1 MPYDR
6 SLAIAKR
13 HQSLLE
19 LIEAGGHSAARL
31 ASALGVSEATVNRD
45 VGFLRSKG
53 HRITSRRLASG
64 WAFGMNSPQPDL
76 STVVAGPQ

>member
-1 MPYDR
+1 MLYVR

-19 LIEAGGHSAARL
+19 LIEAGGHSAAGL
-31 ASALGVSEATVNRD
+31 AAALDVSEATVNRD

-53 HRITSRRLASG
+53 HRISSRRLALG
-64 WAFGMNSPQPDL
+64 WAFGISGPEPSL
-76 STVVAGPQ
+76 STAVEDQQ